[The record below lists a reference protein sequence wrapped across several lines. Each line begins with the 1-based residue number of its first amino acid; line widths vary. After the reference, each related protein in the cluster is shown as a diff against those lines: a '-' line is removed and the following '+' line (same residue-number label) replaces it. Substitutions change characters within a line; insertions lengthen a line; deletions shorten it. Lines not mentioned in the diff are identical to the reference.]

1 MIWMR
6 HYEIPEGGSLD
17 MKEVGPSVSFEI
29 RRVKTPSD
37 DLRKQAYKKID
48 VAKPKKKVVRI
59 I

>member
-1 MIWMR
+1 MR